1 MEETKQPQPSKIEKI
16 KNRKL
21 PEERWY
27 YKLIGHVGRFIIRF
41 LWPAKIYYKENAILD
56 RRAIF
61 ICNHCSSFDANPIIS
76 QVFGKNSNVVLKS
89 EAAKSQFF
97 ARCLK
102 QVGGIPIRR
111 GASDIDAVKKVLGV
125 LNNDQQILIFPEGT
139 RNRKNDKEMLPFKDG
154 VATFA
159 LKTKCEIVP
168 MMYYR
173 KSRPFRRN
181 RILVGEPFDLSQFY
195 GIKGSEVR
203 KDATDYIY
211 SKMQELR
218 EEIDYFVE
226 VLHCNKAKFDAYL
239 QEKKAKQLEN
249 ATLDEQNTPS

>member
-1 MEETKQPQPSKIEKI
+1 MDETKPTQPSTIVKEK
-16 KNRKL
+16 KRKKL

-27 YKLIGHVGRFIIRF
+27 YKLIGVVGRFIIRF

-56 RRAIF
+56 RKAIF
-61 ICNHCSSFDANPIIS
+61 ICNHGSSFDANPIIS
-76 QVFGKNSNVVLKS
+76 KVFGKNSNVVVKS
-89 EAAKSQFF
+89 EAAKSPFF
-97 ARCLK
+97 SNCLK
-102 QVGGIPIRR
+102 QVGAIPIQR

-125 LNNDQQILIFPEGT
+125 LNNNKQILIFPEGT
-139 RNRKNDKEMLPFKDG
+139 RNRGNDMEMLPFKDG

-173 KSRPFRRN
+173 RSRPFRRN

-195 GIKGSEVR
+195 GIKGTAVR

-211 SKMQELR
+211 NKMQELR
-218 EEIDYFVE
+218 TDINYFVE
-226 VLHCNKAKFDAYL
+226 ELHCNKKKFGLYL
-239 QEKKAKQLEN
+239 QQKKAKQYQP
-249 ATLDEQNTPS
+249 TQIDQ